1 MVMEDLLA
9 DSHSGLQN
17 PTHSSD
23 AMDMQYLSDIL
34 STPSD
39 LVYKAPHQPDFA
51 SPHDASMGV
60 SPIYLMHRQE
70 LMAARQRGYVQGL
83 EQQQQQLQA
92 PLASWCRPPDMGMN
106 SMDMDLDEA
115 SMHLPM
121 PSESGQQG
129 CALLSQSNQP
139 SLRIQVASTDSLH
152 HPMPAP
158 ASASTVSL
166 PLDPMSQPTSVMDT
180 ARDLLA
186 FNHSQPKYIPE
197 EHFTRMSAKLFNCTP
212 EHLPGDLKQNLVG
225 LLTCGV
231 DHIEGY
237 IAPGCLQLTVDAFVN
252 AQQLEA
258 MQDLDARQATECLLR
273 SRNKAL
279 WGSDAM
285 LVSLAPHLLHPLFM
299 LHGCGRTECRA
310 FGLLVLCCRLY
321 GYFVLVPALRQGTAT
336 CDCCCC
342 SGGAWQV

>member
-1 MVMEDLLA
+1 MQMAMEDLLG

-34 STPSD
+34 SMPTD
-39 LVYKAPHQPDFA
+39 LAYKAPQQPDFA
-51 SPHDASMGV
+51 SQTSLQDGSVGM
-60 SPIYLMHRQE
+60 SPIYLMHRQK
-70 LMAARQRGYVQGL
+70 LLAARQRGYVQGL
-83 EQQQQQLQA
+83 EQQQQQLQS
-92 PLASWCRPPDMGMN
+92 PLASWCRPPDMGMSSMDMT

-115 SMHLPM
+115 TMHVPM
-121 PSESGQQG
+121 PFELGQQG
-129 CALLSQSNQP
+129 HHLLPQPDQP
-139 SLRIQVASTDSLH
+139 SLQTQAASTDSLH
-152 HPMPAP
+152 QPMPPPVA
-158 ASASTVSL
+158 ASTAALAANSACR
-166 PLDPMSQPTSVMDT
+166 PTAVVDT

-225 LLTCGV
+225 LLSCGV

-237 IAPGCLQLTVDAFVN
+237 IAPGCLQLTVDAFVG

-258 MQDLDARQATECLLR
+258 MQDLSACQATECLLR

-279 WGSDAM
+279 WGADAM
-285 LVSLAPHLLHPLFM
+285 LVSLAAAPILILYM
-299 LHGCGRTECRA
+299 LPGCVHTVSRA
-310 FGLLVLCCRLY
+310 
-321 GYFVLVPALRQGTAT
+321 GT
-336 CDCCCC
+336 
-342 SGGAWQV
+342 